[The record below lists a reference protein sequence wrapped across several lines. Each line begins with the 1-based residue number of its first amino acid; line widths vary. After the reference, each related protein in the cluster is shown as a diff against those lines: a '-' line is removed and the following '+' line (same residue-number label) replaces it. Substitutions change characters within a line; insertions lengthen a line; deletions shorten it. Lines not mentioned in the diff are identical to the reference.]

1 MADEDEIIAVF
12 KAEID
17 QYRAQVAAMGEI
29 NKNAQKSTD
38 SLTNSTD
45 KFSGKTKTAA
55 SSIRTLGQGLA
66 GVTGLLGIT
75 GRLFGV
81 NTSKIEE
88 LVFASQQFVRVSRNL
103 ADSQKLAQK
112 ATEASTAATRAA
124 TVATAASSGG
134 IALLITGII
143 AASAALV
150 AWILVKKDDT
160 EITKETI
167 KLQKEL
173 NETNEESI
181 KISNE
186 ARIAALENQAAI
198 IKAGGTET
206 VAATEAV
213 AVAEYKVLL
222 EKLRQTQN
230 AIDDANRE
238 KLRAQQK
245 FDENMRRLL
254 VSPEKFTE
262 EEKAAARLLFQQK
275 DNELQQ
281 LLILQQAYN
290 TQVAVLDKQLVK
302 DVKKIRDTAAEERKK
317 KLQKEFDEELRL
329 IDEQIKKALAL
340 YGKESAEYIKK
351 QEEKNKART
360 EFFKKQEDLILGNA
374 TLEASLTKSS
384 VDDENARFQQEL
396 NNLEDKFTAEDKA
409 TEAFRK
415 RQELLEKEHKFKLSE
430 IRKKDVQKN
439 IDDAKKLTDLVF
451 KAYEEGFNKRQ
462 ELLDKSIEAQEKNV
476 DAQRDLAARGQKNTL
491 DFEQKELVRKQREQQ
506 KEAETQKRVK
516 LLETFLN
523 SLAEF
528 SKTDP
533 KTALSKALLQVAL
546 ATAATAVFAEEGG
559 VIGEIGARSN
569 LLRKHKGG
577 GDVLLHAQ
585 KGEGIIPV
593 DSMRVIG
600 RRNFELLKNVGRF
613 PIRDNVFA
621 MPKIDGG
628 YYGSK
633 HPDNAELVREL
644 RSLQSIV
651 KNKRESSYNIDEFGN
666 YIKTTI
672 ENGFKEVTKG
682 KLQKPRFNGRS

>member
-134 IALLITGII
+134 IALLITGIF
-143 AASAALV
+143 AASAALL
-150 AWILVKKDDT
+150 AWISVKKDDV
-160 EITKETI
+160 EITEETI

-329 IDEQIKKALAL
+329 IDEQIKKAIAL
-340 YGKESAEYIKK
+340 YGKDSAAYIKA
-351 QEEKNKART
+351 QEDKNKART

-374 TLEASLTKSS
+374 QIEASLTESL
-384 VDDENARFQQEL
+384 VDDEEAKFQIEL
-396 NNLEDKFTAEDKA
+396 NNLERQFNAEDKA
-409 TEAFRK
+409 TEAFQKRK
-415 RQELLEKEHKFKLSE
+415 ELLEAQHQQRLAE
-430 IRKKDVQKN
+430 IRKKDVQNN
-439 IDDAKKLTDLVF
+439 IEDAKKLTDLVF
-451 KAYEEGFNKRQ
+451 KAYEDGFNKRQ

-506 KEAETQKRVK
+506 KEAETQKKVK

-569 LLRKHKGG
+569 LRRKHKGG

-621 MPKIDGG
+621 MPKIEGG

-633 HPDNAELVREL
+633 QPDNSELIREL

-666 YIKTTI
+666 YIRTTI